1 MEKMNLKWNYTN
13 KMVNDLLRVIKAKEI
28 VDLLEI
34 PIFIEEEIKRETIAK
49 RVHFSTKIEGNN
61 LNLDQVKDILEKDNF
76 SHERNVLE
84 VRNYYNALMF
94 LSVESEFNNSIT
106 EDLVLKV
113 HNLVV
118 GKSLTFKN
126 NYRKSQNVVADSI
139 SGNIV

>member
-76 SHERNVLE
+76 SHER
-84 VRNYYNALMF
+84 
-94 LSVESEFNNSIT
+94 
-106 EDLVLKV
+106 
-113 HNLVV
+113 
-118 GKSLTFKN
+118 
-126 NYRKSQNVVADSI
+126 
-139 SGNIV
+139 IV